1 MYFLFSEEVMG
12 YQIAS
17 RKRNFDGLL
26 TSGDD
31 CTRIFAQSTLRHH
44 FLLLK
49 RWLAQLYSVLPSES
63 STLDSFDMLCG

>member
-1 MYFLFSEEVMG
+1 MS

-17 RKRNFDGLL
+17 RKSNFDGLL

-31 CTRIFAQSTLRHH
+31 CTRIFVQSALHHH

-49 RWLAQLYSVLPSES
+49 RWLAQLYSVLASEL
-63 STLDSFDMLCG
+63 STLDSSDMLYG